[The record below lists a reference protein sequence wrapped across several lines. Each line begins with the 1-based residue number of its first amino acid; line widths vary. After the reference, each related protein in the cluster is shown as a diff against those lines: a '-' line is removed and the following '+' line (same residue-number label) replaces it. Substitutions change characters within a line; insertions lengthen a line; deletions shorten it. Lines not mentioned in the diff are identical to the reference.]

1 MHLRPGRNFQFV
13 FPLPH
18 VNKLLCLLIMASHGQ
33 GESVCLPP
41 PPPFLLPSPH
51 HNLSPPSRIWLESL
65 SSRTCLGFN
74 KSLYQE
80 QVGGGGGDVCTCK
93 SFANMKSSKRTP
105 EYVLLDRFCPFPI
118 WIGKYAAWQNGLLSP
133 KGAIW
138 PTRPGACDKCLHF
151 WLSTR
156 TCRKNRLF
164 IWATCI
170 KKSTLI
176 SRNKLLPQY

>member
-33 GESVCLPP
+33 GESVCMPP
-41 PPPFLLPSPH
+41 PPPFPSSIPL
-51 HNLSPPSRIWLESL
+51 HNLSPPSCIWLESL

-80 QVGGGGGDVCTCK
+80 QVGVVGGGGYVCTCK
-93 SFANMKSSKRTP
+93 SFANMKASKRTP
-105 EYVLLDRFCPFPI
+105 EYVLLDRFCPFHI
-118 WIGKYAAWQNGLLSP
+118 WIGKYAAWQNGLLSA
-133 KGAIW
+133 KGAIR
-138 PTRPGACDKCLHF
+138 PTRPGACDNFLHF
-151 WLSTR
+151 WLSAR

-164 IWATCI
+164 IKATCL
-170 KKSTLI
+170 KKNPL
-176 SRNKLLPQY
+176 